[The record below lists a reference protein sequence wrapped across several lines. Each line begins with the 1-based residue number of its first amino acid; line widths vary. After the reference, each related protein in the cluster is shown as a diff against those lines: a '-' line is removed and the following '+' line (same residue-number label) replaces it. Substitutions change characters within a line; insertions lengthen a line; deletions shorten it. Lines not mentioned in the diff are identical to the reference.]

1 MLLVTG
7 ASGLLGASVLLRARD
22 MGQEVAGVSRRH
34 ALQVPGTVAHCVDL
48 ADQAATRRIIEHLQP
63 TSVIHC
69 AAATNVDWC
78 EDHPEQAHR
87 INTLASSF
95 LAALAREL
103 GCRFLHVSTDCVFD
117 GTKGNYSEYDP
128 PGPLNIYAR
137 SKLLAEEEVL
147 RQHPAAL
154 VVRVNIYGWN
164 AQPKCSLAEW
174 IVVELSSGRQVPGF
188 TEVYFSSLLV
198 NDLAEIVVTMLDR
211 GMTGLYHVA
220 GAEKISKYEF
230 AMRVAEKFG
239 FPVEQVVAKSVSD
252 ARLRAP
258 RALDVSL
265 STNKLFQAYGCSM
278 PDVATGLDE
287 FKSLSQ
293 QGYVQ
298 QLRSYLTGAEK

>member
-117 GTKGNYSEYDP
+117 GTKGSPYTEDDRTN
-128 PGPLNIYAR
+128 PLN
-137 SKLLAEEEVL
+137 V
-147 RQHPAAL
+147 
-154 VVRVNIYGWN
+154 YG
-164 AQPKCSLAEW
+164 
-174 IVVELSSGRQVPGF
+174 R
-188 TEVYFSSLLV
+188 
-198 NDLAEIVVTMLDR
+198 
-211 GMTGLYHVA
+211 
-220 GAEKISKYEF
+220 SKYEGDL
-230 AMRVAEKFG
+230 RVLNSKASAIVLRTAWLGYLSRNRMPGFFFG
-239 FPVEQVVAKSVSD
+239 SLIV
-252 ARLRAP
+252 P
-258 RALDVSL
+258 RSRTGCLILSL
-265 STNKLFQAYGCSM
+265 WPPQGGVTN
-278 PDVATGLDE
+278 P
-287 FKSLSQ
+287 
-293 QGYVQ
+293 
-298 QLRSYLTGAEK
+298 